1 MSRYYLSHAS
11 CGSVRNL
18 NCVPIEYLAKWV
30 SFGEGRVNNLEKFC
44 PKVCLDVPGEGG
56 VEPRDLSAPG
66 PLAGRTGVASG
77 GLGLVLQDVLVA
89 CLFQGFLIFRA
100 GIVENVFVAREQ
112 G

>member
-44 PKVCLDVPGEGG
+44 PKVCLNIPGEGG
-56 VEPRDLSAPG
+56 VEPGDQILVEIDLEPV
-66 PLAGRTGVASG
+66 T
-77 GLGLVLQDVLVA
+77 
-89 CLFQGFLIFRA
+89 CLNIA
-100 GIVENVFVAREQ
+100 D
-112 G
+112 